1 MRLCFLISAYRD
13 ARHLRDLINSLPTDA
28 EYYVHIDLNSDIRR
42 FEEKID
48 RDNVHYIHH
57 RVRLTNGGISEVE
70 AQVELIRAA
79 LFGGNGDY
87 LVSLSGADYPLWSNS
102 RIADYMANAEGRQ
115 LLGGISM
122 VRQGR
127 WSEPYRRLR
136 PLASRYW
143 KNGSLKDKAR
153 AALGN
158 LIEQCNVSKTLRIHC
173 PGKTYSLYKGSP
185 WWAITPELGKLIVD
199 EWDNNNHLTGY
210 FKTSYRPVETFIPT
224 VAFNS
229 AFASEC
235 MLTEGRYEGLA
246 GLSPLTFIDDANP
259 GRTFYE
265 TDFNV
270 LKESGKM
277 FCHGVVTG
285 YSEGLMRLI
294 DADRK

>member
-13 ARHLRDLINSLPTDA
+13 ARHLRDLINSLPADA
-28 EYYVHIDLNSDIRR
+28 DYYVHIDLNSDIRR

-57 RVRLTNGGISEVE
+57 RVAVTSGGISEAE

-79 LFGGNGDY
+79 LFGGKADW
-87 LVSLSGADYPLWSNS
+87 LISLSGADYPLWSNG
-102 RIADYMANAEGRQ
+102 RIYDYMANLEGRQ
-115 LLGGISM
+115 LLCGISM

-127 WSEPYRRLR
+127 WADPYRVLR
-136 PLASRYW
+136 PMEERSW
-143 KNGSLKDKAR
+143 KRGSLKDKAR
-153 AALGN
+153 KALGN
-158 LIEQCNVSKTLRIHC
+158 LLGRLNVSKTLRIHC

-185 WWAITPELGKLIVD
+185 WWAITPELGKLIVG
-199 EWDNNNHLTGY
+199 EWDNNAHLRGY

-229 AFASEC
+229 DFAPEC
-235 MLTEGRYEGLA
+235 MLAEGRYNGLA
-246 GLSPLTFIDDANP
+246 ALSPLAFFDDNNP
-259 GRTFYE
+259 GRTLYE
-265 TDFNV
+265 TDFAM

-294 DADRK
+294 DAERK